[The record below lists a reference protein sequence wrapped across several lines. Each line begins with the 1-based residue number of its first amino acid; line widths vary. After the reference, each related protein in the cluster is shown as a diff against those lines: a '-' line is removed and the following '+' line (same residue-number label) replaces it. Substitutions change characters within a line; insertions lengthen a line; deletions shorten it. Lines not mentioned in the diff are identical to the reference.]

1 MKRRRTFRF
10 CFLFFLKKKFLFV
23 NVPLA
28 SRKRKPTTVKGA
40 PSASPGPSEGTL
52 LPERA
57 FLPQRGPRFPHGEP
71 TPCSLSSVLWEG
83 AITTV
88 WDRPTKPP
96 TRPLPSG
103 PGPRSPLPSASPARA
118 AVAAAAARA
127 PRWNFPPKRTR
138 GGGGEQRRR
147 RRRERRRSSAIFVPG
162 THRPTAA
169 PERWRLPENKVAA
182 AGRESE
188 AESVA
193 APDGSGQREGAAA
206 AGLRRPW
213 RTGR

>member
-40 PSASPGPSEGTL
+40 PSAGTL

-103 PGPRSPLPSASPARA
+103 PGPRSPLPSTSPARA

-127 PRWNFPPKRTR
+127 PRWNFPPKRAR
-138 GGGGEQRRR
+138 GGGGERRR
-147 RRRERRRSSAIFVPG
+147 RRRRKKREEELRHICTWHPPPNSGAG
-162 THRPTAA
+162 
-169 PERWRLPENKVAA
+169 KVAPA
-182 AGRESE
+182 RK
-188 AESVA
+188 
-193 APDGSGQREGAAA
+193 
-206 AGLRRPW
+206 
-213 RTGR
+213 